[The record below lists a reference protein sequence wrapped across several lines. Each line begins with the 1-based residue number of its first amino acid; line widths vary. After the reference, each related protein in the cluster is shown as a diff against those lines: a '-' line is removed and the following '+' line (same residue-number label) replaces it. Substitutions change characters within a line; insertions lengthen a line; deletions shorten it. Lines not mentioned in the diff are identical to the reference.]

1 MVKIFLKIIIAYFI
15 FGMCF
20 MSTATN
26 YYVATWGNDSWSGLS
41 WDSAFATLQHAAD
54 IVNQGDSVFTANG
67 DYTGFDLRSGGTQ
80 LAPIVFKAN
89 GSSVQIVNQ
98 NPVTPDGIN
107 IENADWVVIDGFEVI
122 GITRAGIRVAVSQHV
137 TVRNNYCS
145 TNGRWGIFTGF
156 ADYAVIENN
165 ECCYSQQEH
174 GIYFSNSADHPVISH
189 NVSHHNNANGIHMNG
204 DASMGG
210 DGLITDAT
218 VECNIIYENGAAGG
232 SGINCDGVAESR
244 IYNNLLYSNHASG
257 ISLYM
262 IDGSAGSYR
271 NKVYNNTILNA
282 SNARWCVNINSGS
295 YGDTLYNNIL
305 INLHDWRGSISIDS
319 SSMPGFCSDYNVVID
334 RFSTD
339 WGNTVITLAEWQA
352 LGYDLH
358 SMLAD
363 PLDSI
368 FVNYAAGD
376 YHLRTF
382 CQAMDA
388 GTSAVFPLVLF
399 DLEGISRPQ
408 GPEYDIGCYEVYQ
421 GKIEEEKVSGP
432 EKANN
437 AGIRICKDKIT
448 FEGVEH
454 GTIISI
460 YDLSGS
466 LVHKTGRLY
475 SSFYVTRQPMSGG
488 VYFCRLE
495 TPDRTCIDKVLLL
508 K

>member
-1 MVKIFLKIIIAYFI
+1 
-15 FGMCF
+15 
-20 MSTATN
+20 
-26 YYVATWGNDSWSGLS
+26 
-41 WDSAFATLQHAAD
+41 
-54 IVNQGDSVFTANG
+54 
-67 DYTGFDLRSGGTQ
+67 
-80 LAPIVFKAN
+80 
-89 GSSVQIVNQ
+89 
-98 NPVTPDGIN
+98 
-107 IENADWVVIDGFEVI
+107 
-122 GITRAGIRVAVSQHV
+122 
-137 TVRNNYCS
+137 
-145 TNGRWGIFTGF
+145 
-156 ADYAVIENN
+156 
-165 ECCYSQQEH
+165 
-174 GIYFSNSADHPVISH
+174 
-189 NVSHHNNANGIHMNG
+189 
-204 DASMGG
+204 
-210 DGLITDAT
+210 
-218 VECNIIYENGAAGG
+218 
-232 SGINCDGVAESR
+232 
-244 IYNNLLYSNHASG
+244 
-257 ISLYM
+257 
-262 IDGSAGSYR
+262 
-271 NKVYNNTILNA
+271 
-282 SNARWCVNINSGS
+282 
-295 YGDTLYNNIL
+295 
-305 INLHDWRGSISIDS
+305 
-319 SSMPGFCSDYNVVID
+319 MPGFCSDYNVVID

-448 FEGVEH
+448 FEGVGR